1 MTVKDSSA
9 GSGDLSKANRELH
22 RRVSELEWQVS
33 KQKACIREQRRQQR
47 QQQKSRGSQES
58 PQTVEVITPPCAVR
72 MYMFEQKHR
81 NTGVCFIIVLSLIH
95 NKEREEEVGTMCE
108 ARTGRIEEF
117 FQAIPSLE
125 T

>member
-81 NTGVCFIIVLSLIH
+81 SLFYYCIVL
-95 NKEREEEVGTMCE
+95 NT
-108 ARTGRIEEF
+108 
-117 FQAIPSLE
+117 
-125 T
+125 